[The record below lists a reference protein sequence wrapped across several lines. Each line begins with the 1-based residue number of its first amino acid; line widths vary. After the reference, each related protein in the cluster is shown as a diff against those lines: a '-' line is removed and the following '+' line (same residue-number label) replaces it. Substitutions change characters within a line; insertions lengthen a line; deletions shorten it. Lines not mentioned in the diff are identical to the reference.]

1 MTAVA
6 SAIPPEAVVT
16 AQATFRAV
24 MNATARPGSVQTLH
38 HAPSAPE
45 PLTVGAAALALAL
58 FDHDTPIWLDAVL
71 SEKPAVADWLRFQT
85 GASLTAD
92 PMEAA
97 FALVSDT
104 AHLPPLHLFN
114 PGTPE
119 YPDRSTTL
127 ILQVDTFA
135 TGSRIVLMGPGIRGR
150 QLLQAA
156 PLPADLL
163 AQVALNR
170 GLFPRGVDLL
180 LVSSNSVAAIP
191 RSVRLMTGKA
201 DVRRGKGW

>member
-1 MTAVA
+1 MTALA
-6 SAIPPEAVVT
+6 QTNPNQAIPHESVVT

-24 MNATARPGSVQTLH
+24 MNATARPGSIQTLH

-45 PLTVGAAALALAL
+45 PLSLGAAALALAL
-58 FDHDTPIWLDAVL
+58 FDHDTPIWLDTKL
-71 SEKPAVADWLRFQT
+71 SEKSVADWLRFQT
-85 GASLTAD
+85 GAPVTAD
-92 PMEAA
+92 PMEAT

-104 AHLPPLHLFN
+104 AHLPALHLFN

-135 TGSRIVLMGPGIRGR
+135 AGSRIALMGPGIRGR

-156 PLPADLL
+156 PLPGDLP
-163 AQVALNR
+163 AQLALNR
-170 GLFPRGVDLL
+170 GLFPRGVDLF
-180 LVSSNSVAAIP
+180 LVSSDSVAAIP
-191 RSVRLMTGKA
+191 RSARVMTGE
-201 DVRRGKGW
+201 G

>member
-1 MTAVA
+1 MTALA
-6 SAIPPEAVVT
+6 QTIHNQAISNDAVVT
-16 AQATFRAV
+16 AQATFRAM
-24 MNATARPGSVQTLH
+24 MNATARPGSIQALH

-45 PLTVGAAALALAL
+45 PLSPGAAALALAL
-58 FDHDTPIWLDAVL
+58 FDHDTPLWLDVAL
-71 SEKPAVADWLRFQT
+71 AENRAVADWLRFHT
-85 GASLTAD
+85 GTPVTAD

-104 AHLPPLHLFN
+104 AKLPPLHLFN

-135 TGSRIVLMGPGIRGR
+135 AGSRIALMGPGIRGR

-156 PLPADLL
+156 PLPDDLP
-163 AQVALNR
+163 AQLALNR
-170 GLFPRGVDLL
+170 GLFPRGADLL
-180 LVSSNSVAAIP
+180 LVSSNAVAAIP
-191 RSVRLMTGKA
+191 RSARVMTGE
-201 DVRRGKGW
+201 G

>member
-1 MTAVA
+1 MTALA
-6 SAIPPEAVVT
+6 QAIPNQMISNEAVVT

-24 MNATARPGSVQTLH
+24 MNATARPGSIQAFH

-45 PLTVGAAALALAL
+45 PLSPGAAALALAL
-58 FDHDTPIWLDAVL
+58 FDHDTPVWLDAAL
-71 SEKPAVADWLRFQT
+71 SEKLAVADWLRFQT
-85 GASLTAD
+85 GAPVTAD

-104 AHLPPLHLFN
+104 ANLPPLHLFN

-127 ILQVDTFA
+127 ILQVETFA
-135 TGSRIVLMGPGIRGR
+135 AGSRIALMGPGIRGR

-156 PLPADLL
+156 PLPGELP
-163 AQVALNR
+163 AQLTLNR

-180 LVSSNSVAAIP
+180 LVSSDGVAAIP
-191 RSVRLMTGKA
+191 RSVRLMTGE
-201 DVRRGKGW
+201 G

>member
-1 MTAVA
+1 MIALA
-6 SAIPPEAVVT
+6 SAIPHESVVT

-24 MNATARPGSVQTLH
+24 MNATARPGSVQTLC

-45 PLTVGAAALALAL
+45 PLSSGAAALALAL
-58 FDHDTPIWLDAVL
+58 FDHDTPIWLDTKL
-71 SEKPAVADWLRFQT
+71 SEKSVADWLRFQT
-85 GASLTAD
+85 GAPVTAD
-92 PMEAA
+92 PMDAA

-127 ILQVDTFA
+127 ILQVDSFA
-135 TGSRIVLMGPGIRGR
+135 AGSRIALMGPGIRGR

-156 PLPADLL
+156 PLPDDLP
-163 AQVALNR
+163 AQLALNR
-170 GLFPRGVDLL
+170 GLFPRGVDLF
-180 LVSSNSVAAIP
+180 LVSSDSVAAIP
-191 RSVRLMTGKA
+191 RSARVMTGE
-201 DVRRGKGW
+201 G